1 LFSILLAQFL
11 LPPLTSLPKDRT
23 LMTFKHASQMG
34 ISICEERLTD
44 LLELR
49 MEDSPEMN
57 ATAKEEALEEAVEY
71 LKTHQVDLLLLDMI
85 MDPGTDG
92 LETHKKILELH
103 PEQRAM
109 IVSGFS
115 ETGRMEKVQEL
126 GAGAYVRKPFLLKKI
141 GLTVKA
147 ELKKQRFPI
156 ATP

>member
-1 LFSILLAQFL
+1 
-11 LPPLTSLPKDRT
+11 
-23 LMTFKHASQMG
+23 MG

-57 ATAKEEALEEAVEY
+57 AAAKKEALEEAVEY
-71 LKTHQVDLLLLDMI
+71 PKTRQVDLLLPDMI
-85 MDPGTDG
+85 MDAGMDG
-92 LETHKKILELH
+92 LETYKKILELH

-126 GAGAYVRKPFLLKKI
+126 GAGAYVRKPFSLKKI